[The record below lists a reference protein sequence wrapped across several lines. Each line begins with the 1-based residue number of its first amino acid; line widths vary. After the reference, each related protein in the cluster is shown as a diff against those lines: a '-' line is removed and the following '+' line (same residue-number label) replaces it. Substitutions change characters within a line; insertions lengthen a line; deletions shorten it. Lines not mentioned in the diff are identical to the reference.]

1 MGAEMG
7 RGGNDSLTVN
17 CRFDSVTYPP
27 WCLESRAVCWAT
39 AAAIFFESM
48 MAGSA
53 AHRSVAAC
61 AAAAAAAA
69 TDGGVASSRGVT
81 GRRPSGAEREPCP
94 SRPPKNRLPDGLE
107 RRARGGAQ
115 VARAGDRSEA
125 APANTSPGLGRE
137 GWSVKK

>member
-1 MGAEMG
+1 VGAETG

-53 AHRSVAAC
+53 AHRSVAAR
-61 AAAAAAAA
+61 AAAAA
-69 TDGGVASSRGVT
+69 TGGGVDGSCGVT
-81 GRRPSGAEREPCP
+81 GRWPSRAEREPCP

-115 VARAGDRSEA
+115 VARAGNRSEA

-137 GWSVKK
+137 GWSGKK